1 MAAEVRDVLAVAD
14 AVAGPLLLVVG
25 HSSGAVVALQSAL
38 AAPSRFAGLVRAR
51 AALDSG
57 EPGRAIAIHLRE
69 IVGMSRLA
77 VAGVRRVP
85 PIWQV
90 VRGYAAAQIT
100 DDEAIE
106 SLGVGL
112 DRYASLDL
120 PVLLLGGERSPA
132 FLRVG
137 LEALAAVL
145 PRPDPLVVLA
155 GQGHMA
161 NLRAPGEVARAVAS
175 FAGRVTG

>member
-69 IVGMSRLA
+69 IVGMPRLA
-77 VAGVRRVP
+77 VAAMRLVP
-85 PIWQV
+85 PIWQLL
-90 VRGYAAAQIT
+90 RGYAA
-100 DDEAIE
+100 
-106 SLGVGL
+106 
-112 DRYASLDL
+112 
-120 PVLLLGGERSPA
+120 
-132 FLRVG
+132 
-137 LEALAAVL
+137 
-145 PRPDPLVVLA
+145 RPDHRRR
-155 GQGHMA
+155 GH
-161 NLRAPGEVARAVAS
+161 RVARRRPGPLRRPGPARPA
-175 FAGRVTG
+175 AGR